1 MRATLQETQQV
12 EGMSEQ
18 GLETAVCVLGAS
30 YTTGNRGV
38 SALASGTVNAVK
50 NTWPAGSVFLLDY
63 GRFPLTRDVQ
73 HHNGTTTVELINIR
87 FSWRVWHRNNVARL
101 IVAALIMRLA
111 PVGMVHRIA
120 IDAHP
125 VLRRLKDMNVFV
137 ALGGGDSFADIYGL
151 GRLLYIALPQILVLL
166 LDKPLVQL
174 PQTLGPFKG
183 LFAKTLAG
191 WILRRSVKVYSRDT
205 DSAAMAR
212 SLMGERQHRVE
223 FSYDMAFVLEPVRP
237 HRGEPGWFSR
247 SPEPIVGINLS
258 GLLHLGGYTGD
269 NMFGLNVDYRRML
282 GETLKLFIEELN
294 CRVALIPHAYK
305 PGDQLES
312 DTIACEAAMA
322 EWSPRYGDRLFYVE
336 GDYNEGEIKFL
347 IGRCDFFIGA
357 RMHACIA
364 ALSQGVPAVGLAYSG
379 KFLGVWRSIGLE
391 RLVLDLRELDI
402 PAVISGLREHFCGR
416 AQWRSVLQRTMP
428 GIRATVLTL
437 FSRTLTDGAVR

>member
-212 SLMGERQHRVE
+212 
-223 FSYDMAFVLEPVRP
+223 
-237 HRGEPGWFSR
+237 FSR